1 VSGAA
6 NATLIRFLLRLG
18 AEFQSG
24 NLGLNALRAD
34 KALRSVNSV
43 GPRNLDLR
51 SMIRIPAV
59 HIADQE
65 RDVVLSK
72 SIVGVKRIVS
82 AASFAIVHNL
92 ITAAA

>member
-1 VSGAA
+1 MSGAA
-6 NATLIRFLLRLG
+6 KATLIKFLLRLG

-34 KALRSVNSV
+34 KALRS
-43 GPRNLDLR
+43 
-51 SMIRIPAV
+51 IIEIPAV

-72 SIVGVKRIVS
+72 SKAGVKRIVS
-82 AASFAIVHNL
+82 AAFFAIVHNL
-92 ITAAA
+92 ITAAAETQLLI